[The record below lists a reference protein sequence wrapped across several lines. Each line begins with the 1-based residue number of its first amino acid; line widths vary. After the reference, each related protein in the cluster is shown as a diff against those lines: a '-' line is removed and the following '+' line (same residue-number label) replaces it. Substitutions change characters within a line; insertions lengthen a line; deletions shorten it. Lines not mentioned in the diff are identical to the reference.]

1 MASNLFNSI
10 IAGLFGT
17 KAQKDQ
23 KALLPY
29 VDQINAETETF
40 KSYTNDELRARG
52 AALRQEAREAIRP
65 LQEEIAT
72 IKERLDREEL
82 SMEEREKQFHR
93 IDQLEKEIGEQVE
106 VVLNRI
112 LPPTFALVR
121 ETARR
126 FAEHEEI
133 EVTASEFDRKLAGQ
147 GKDFLRIDGDKAIY
161 VNHWQAGGSPVT
173 WDMVHYDVQLM
184 GGVVL
189 HQGKIAE
196 MSTGEGKTLVATLPV
211 FLNALP
217 GLGVHVVTVNDYL
230 ARRDSQWMGPIYMF
244 HGLSVDCID
253 LHEPN
258 SAERRQ
264 AYEADITFGTNNEFG
279 FDYLR
284 DNMAFSPEGLVQ
296 RQHNY
301 AIVDEVDSVLIDDA
315 RTPLIIS
322 GPTSRSNDQ
331 MFEEFR
337 PEVEMLVNAQQKL
350 VTQQLAEAKKLV
362 AEGKNDE
369 GGKLLLRAF
378 KGLPKYKPLIKFES
392 EPGVKNLR
400 LKTENFYMQENSKN
414 MHLITDDLF
423 FVIDEKS
430 NSVELTDKGIDM
442 LSNRASDPHFFILPD
457 IGSEIAELE
466 HREGTADEKA
476 RAREELMRQYS
487 EKAER
492 LHTIQQLLRA
502 YAMFE
507 RDVEYVIADNQVKI
521 VDEQTGRVLEG
532 RRYSDGLHQAIE
544 AKEHVKVEAAT
555 QTFATVTLQNY
566 FRMYRKLAGM
576 TGTAETEA
584 GELWDIYK
592 LDVVVIP
599 TNKPVVRA
607 DNDDLIYKTAREK
620 FAAVIDEIERL
631 VAQGRPV
638 LVGTTSVEISEM
650 LSRMLKF
657 RKITHNV
664 LNAKQHQREAEIV
677 AMAGKPGTVT
687 IATNM
692 AGRGTDIKLTPE
704 TREAGGLAIIGT
716 ERHESRRVDR
726 QLRGRS
732 GRQGDPGSS
741 AFYVSLEDNLLR
753 LFGSDRLAKM
763 MDRLGHKEGDVIQH
777 PWISKSIERAQRKVE
792 QNNFGIRKR
801 LLEYDDVMNMQRE
814 RIYSRRRHA
823 LHGERLEE
831 DIADMIASVA
841 AEMAAD
847 YAQLGDYHEF
857 SEAVMRN
864 FAMVNTISEEEYMK
878 ANEPELREL
887 IEKMVWD
894 RYTLRMRTIAQ
905 RALPVFRNVIDE
917 HGDRYENIL
926 VPISDGRRNLQIPI
940 NLRKA
945 IETDGRELVKGIAR
959 SIILLEIDDHWQQ
972 HLLAMDE
979 LKQSVQNASYEQKDP
994 LIIYKFEGYGLFE
1007 KMMSALNM
1015 DIVQL
1020 LLKAHLPTA
1029 QEDGGSVQEAPAK
1042 RVQPSRQQH
1051 LQTGRSEVQANRTSE
1066 RSNTPIRNETKIG
1079 RNDPCPCGSGKK
1091 YKHCCGKHEA

>member
-147 GKDFLRIDGDKAIY
+147 GKDFLRIEGDKAIY

-430 NSVELTDKGIDM
+430 NSVE
-442 LSNRASDPHFFILPD
+442 
-457 IGSEIAELE
+457 
-466 HREGTADEKA
+466 
-476 RAREELMRQYS
+476 
-487 EKAER
+487 
-492 LHTIQQLLRA
+492 
-502 YAMFE
+502 
-507 RDVEYVIADNQVKI
+507 
-521 VDEQTGRVLEG
+521 
-532 RRYSDGLHQAIE
+532 
-544 AKEHVKVEAAT
+544 
-555 QTFATVTLQNY
+555 
-566 FRMYRKLAGM
+566 
-576 TGTAETEA
+576 
-584 GELWDIYK
+584 
-592 LDVVVIP
+592 
-599 TNKPVVRA
+599 
-607 DNDDLIYKTAREK
+607 
-620 FAAVIDEIERL
+620 
-631 VAQGRPV
+631 
-638 LVGTTSVEISEM
+638 
-650 LSRMLKF
+650 
-657 RKITHNV
+657 
-664 LNAKQHQREAEIV
+664 
-677 AMAGKPGTVT
+677 
-687 IATNM
+687 
-692 AGRGTDIKLTPE
+692 
-704 TREAGGLAIIGT
+704 
-716 ERHESRRVDR
+716 
-726 QLRGRS
+726 
-732 GRQGDPGSS
+732 GD
-741 AFYVSLEDNLLR
+741 
-753 LFGSDRLAKM
+753 
-763 MDRLGHKEGDVIQH
+763 
-777 PWISKSIERAQRKVE
+777 
-792 QNNFGIRKR
+792 
-801 LLEYDDVMNMQRE
+801 
-814 RIYSRRRHA
+814 RHA
-823 LHGERLEE
+823 LKPRERPALLHTARHRERDRRARASGRHCRRE
-831 DIADMIASVA
+831 GPGARGADAPV
-841 AEMAAD
+841 
-847 YAQLGDYHEF
+847 
-857 SEAVMRN
+857 
-864 FAMVNTISEEEYMK
+864 
-878 ANEPELREL
+878 LREG
-887 IEKMVWD
+887 
-894 RYTLRMRTIAQ
+894 RTAT
-905 RALPVFRNVIDE
+905 
-917 HGDRYENIL
+917 H
-926 VPISDGRRNLQIPI
+926 
-940 NLRKA
+940 
-945 IETDGRELVKGIAR
+945 
-959 SIILLEIDDHWQQ
+959 H
-972 HLLAMDE
+972 
-979 LKQSVQNASYEQKDP
+979 
-994 LIIYKFEGYGLFE
+994 
-1007 KMMSALNM
+1007 
-1015 DIVQL
+1015 
-1020 LLKAHLPTA
+1020 TA
-1029 QEDGGSVQEAPAK
+1029 APAGL
-1042 RVQPSRQQH
+1042 RHV
-1051 LQTGRSEVQANRTSE
+1051 
-1066 RSNTPIRNETKIG
+1066 
-1079 RNDPCPCGSGKK
+1079 
-1091 YKHCCGKHEA
+1091 